1 MYYIG
6 KWILLNQ
13 FLIAAVYYFSEKL
26 KARHETVYI
35 YILLF
40 NGRICRVC
48 IRLLATDCAM
58 IFTILKH
65 IDTCVLLSAFTQ
77 DLNKIS
83 NWCIG
88 KP

>member
-58 IFTILKH
+58 IFTILNILIH
-65 IDTCVLLSAFTQ
+65 VFI
-77 DLNKIS
+77 IS
-83 NWCIG
+83 LYSGLEQNI
-88 KP
+88 

>member
-35 YILLF
+35 YI
-40 NGRICRVC
+40 I
-48 IRLLATDCAM
+48 I
-58 IFTILKH
+58 
-65 IDTCVLLSAFTQ
+65 
-77 DLNKIS
+77 
-83 NWCIG
+83 
-88 KP
+88 

>member
-13 FLIAAVYYFSEKL
+13 FLIAAVYYFL
-26 KARHETVYI
+26 KNLKRDIKPYI

-65 IDTCVLLSAFTQ
+65 IDTCVLLSAFIQ

>member
-35 YILLF
+35 YIYYLTV
-40 NGRICRVC
+40 GYVEY
-48 IRLLATDCAM
+48 
-58 IFTILKH
+58 
-65 IDTCVLLSAFTQ
+65 VL
-77 DLNKIS
+77 
-83 NWCIG
+83 G
-88 KP
+88 Y